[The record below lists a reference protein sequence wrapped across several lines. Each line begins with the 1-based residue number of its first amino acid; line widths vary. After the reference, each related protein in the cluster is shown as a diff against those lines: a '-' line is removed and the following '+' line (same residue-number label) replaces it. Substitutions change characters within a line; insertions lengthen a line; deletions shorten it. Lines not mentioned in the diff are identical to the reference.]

1 LILTLYSGFEYIYTY
16 IKAQKKGE
24 K

>member
-1 LILTLYSGFEYIYTY
+1 TLYSGFEYIYTY